1 MTVDLPAKMI
11 TRPYGLDERGR
22 PIKRV
27 RGDLVRLALE
37 YTRQKYGEYLAAT
50 LPADLSSAERAERI
64 RTAQDQA
71 IAEIID
77 RLNATMPEPRYR
89 VTLEYLMTNGNN
101 YSGEFDAYL
110 NTICAEYA
118 HDPLYDFH
126 RGMRSIPAAIL
137 PIMRPLPLRQ
147 VYNLLPRFSAK
158 FVDTDMRVIEIGK
171 NTARL
176 QWRFTSEEHMPAHL
190 HALYK
195 KLCCQFAQG
204 AYAALPTLH
213 SGLPNAAI
221 REISC
226 ITWGDECCEWE
237 FTWET
242 RKPRR
247 ATTHHPLPM
256 PVIIGVGL
264 LLTIL
269 IAVWVIARLPNWEW
283 LTLLAVATPP
293 IGVWAYR
300 RSQSIDREFDRQE
313 KLLLEQREKSEEQ
326 FDALQKSNA
335 ELQLSNTS
343 LQQKIAEVTALHE
356 IGLAL
361 SKALT
366 LEDVLDRGLNAV
378 VQHLHFDRAMIL
390 LVDEAA
396 GVLTNGRGVGGTPEM
411 NAFVAQ
417 LCLPLSQE
425 GSLLANLIKS
435 GKPVFI
441 DSPQTA
447 TASARESMRVL
458 GSQSFV
464 GVPLI
469 AQSKV
474 VGLLIVDNAISQ
486 RAISPSVQD
495 LLLTVGNQIATALN
509 SAGVYRTLEQR
520 VQERTRELAEARD
533 AADAANRAKSAFLA
547 SMSHELRTPL
557 NAIIGYSEMLD
568 EQAADLGQADWVT
581 DLKKIQG
588 AARHLL
594 SLINDILDISKIEA
608 GKMQLYLEPFD
619 VNQLLQ
625 EVIAIVQPLL
635 KKNDNRLAVNYR
647 SDLGPMRADMMKVRQ
662 ALFNLLNN
670 AAKFTQQGI
679 VTLEVTRQTLNGRG
693 DWFTFRVSDTG
704 IGLTAPQMA
713 NLFQAF
719 TQADASTSREYGG
732 TGLGLAISRHFC
744 RLMGGDIT
752 VESAGIPGHGS
763 TFTIKLPAEVNESVT
778 ARAASNHDTLSTTQ
792 HA

>member
-1 MTVDLPAKMI
+1 MLKIMAVDLPAKMI
-11 TRPYGLDERGR
+11 TRPYGLDENGR

-37 YTRQKYGEYLAAT
+37 YTRQKYGEYFATT
-50 LPADLSSAERAERI
+50 LPADLSPTERTDRI
-64 RTAQDQA
+64 RVEQDRV
-71 IAEIID
+71 IAEIIE
-77 RLNATMPEPRYR
+77 RLNATMPEPRYH
-89 VTLEYLMTNGNN
+89 VTLDYLMTNGNN

-126 RGMRSIPAAIL
+126 RGMQSIPAAIL
-137 PIMRPLPLRQ
+137 PLMRPLPLRQ

-158 FVDTDMRVIEIGK
+158 FVDTDMRVIDLGQ

-195 KLCCQFAQG
+195 RLCCQFAQG
-204 AYAALPTLH
+204 AYASLPTLH
-213 SGLPNAAI
+213 SGRPIATI

-237 FTWET
+237 FTWE
-242 RKPRR
+242 RNRSR
-247 ATTHHPLPM
+247 QTTSRLPLP
-256 PVIIGVGL
+256 VITGTGIVL
-264 LLTIL
+264 
-269 IAVWVIARLPNWEW
+269 AVVIAIWILARWPYWEW
-283 LTLLAVATPP
+283 LALVAAVMPL

-300 RSQSIDREFDRQE
+300 RTRALNQRLDRQDT
-313 KLLLEQREKSEEQ
+313 LLLDQREKSEEQ

-335 ELQLSNTS
+335 ELQLANTS
-343 LQQKIAEVTALHE
+343 LQQKISEVTALHE

-361 SKALT
+361 SQALT
-366 LEDVLDRGLNAV
+366 VEDVLGHSLHAV
-378 VQHLHFDRAMIL
+378 TQHLHFDRAMIL

-396 GVLTNGRGVGGTPEM
+396 RVLTNGRGVGGTPEM
-411 NAFVAQ
+411 NAFIAQ
-417 LCLPLSQE
+417 LCLPLEAE
-425 GSLLANLIKS
+425 GSLLAGLIKT
-435 GKPVFI
+435 GQPVFI
-441 DSPQTA
+441 DSPETA

-458 GSQSFV
+458 GSQSFI

-474 VGLLIVDNAISQ
+474 VGLLIVDNAVSQ

-495 LLLTVGNQIATALN
+495 LLLTVGNQIATALD

-533 AADAANRAKSAFLA
+533 VANSANRAKSAFLA

-568 EQAADLGQADWVT
+568 EQAADIGQADWVT

-608 GKMQLYLEPFD
+608 GKMQLYVEPFD

-635 KKNDNRLAVNYR
+635 QKNDNRLVSRYR
-647 SDLGPMRADMMKVRQ
+647 SDLGLMRADMIKVRQ
-662 ALFNLLNN
+662 TLFNLLNN
-670 AAKFTQQGI
+670 AAKFTQRGT
-679 VTLEVTRQTLNGRG
+679 VTLEVMRQAMNGSG
-693 DWFTFRVSDTG
+693 EWFIFRVIDTG
-704 IGLTAPQMA
+704 IGLTSPQMA
-713 NLFQAF
+713 ELFQAF

-732 TGLGLAISRHFC
+732 TGLGLAISRQFC
-744 RLMGGDIT
+744 RLMGGDIE
-752 VESAGIPGHGS
+752 VASEGILGKGS
-763 TFTIKLPAEVNESVT
+763 TFTVKLPAEVNKSV
-778 ARAASNHDTLSTTQ
+778 AA
-792 HA
+792 